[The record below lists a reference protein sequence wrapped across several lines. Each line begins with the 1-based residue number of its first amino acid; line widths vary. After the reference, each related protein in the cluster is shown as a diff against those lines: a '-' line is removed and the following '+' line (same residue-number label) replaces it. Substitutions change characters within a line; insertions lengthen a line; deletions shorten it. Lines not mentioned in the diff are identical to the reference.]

1 MKMSDGQNLF
11 YAVIG
16 FFIIVLLFVFGSI
29 KSERDRIYEK
39 CVERNSTMV
48 HAEVTK
54 MCKEFTK

>member
-1 MKMSDGQNLF
+1 MSEGQIAF

-16 FFIIVLLFVFGSI
+16 FFIFVLLVTFGSI
-29 KSERDRIYEK
+29 KSENDRIYEK